1 MKGKLKSALYVVLG
15 FGATWILSMNSSL
28 QDLNSSLLLLV
39 LFMVLHEALHYFA
52 AKTLRAEVRPTVR
65 GLLIGFQVKTSSRRR
80 FVAIALAP
88 QILTLLALVPPLS
101 SIRPLFNAAL
111 LHVVA
116 SLEDLRRVLYHVIQM
131 INTEL

>member
-1 MKGKLKSALYVVLG
+1 MKGKLKSALYVMLG

-65 GLLIGFQVKTSSRRR
+65 GLFIGFQVKTSSRQR

-88 QILTLLALVPPLS
+88 QILTLLAIVPPLS

-111 LHVVA
+111 LHAIV
-116 SLEDLRRVLYHVIQM
+116 SLEDLRKVLHNVIKM
-131 INTEL
+131 LYTKL